1 MRSANSVIP
10 LAGTILTLLWLLA
23 SLLVHPLPHD
33 ASGRAAAALFPGAGI
48 APPLTR
54 VFDHSCADCHSEKT
68 RWPWYSQVA
77 PLSWLLEVDVKHARQ
92 RLNLSRWDRLN
103 TTEKTR
109 LLAAIASMIQNHEMP
124 PRRCLALHPE
134 ARMSA
139 DQSVEVIE
147 WTRAERRRLRESAAE
162 FKGECLNS
170 PWSWVSNMRRESP
183 RFGSRE
189 RNRCFQARVDVFIL
203 VQIAERGEGSQGRRS
218 GAGRWSASSWCRAV
232 PVQCAEPHHRGCRGD
247 EIRRRPSRFAG
258 PRLRV
263 RLATP
268 SYNRRQCRT
277 FSRTS

>member
-92 RLNLSRWDRLN
+92 RLNLSRWDSLN
-103 TTEKTR
+103 TTEQTR
-109 LLAAIASMIQNHEMP
+109 LLATIASMIQNHEMP
-124 PRRCLALHPE
+124 PRRYLALHPE

-170 PWSWVSNMRRESP
+170 PSSWVSNMRRESP

-203 VQIAERGEGSQGRRS
+203 VQDRG
-218 GAGRWSASSWCRAV
+218 A
-232 PVQCAEPHHRGCRGD
+232 
-247 EIRRRPSRFAG
+247 RRRLSGPPQWRRPMVGVFLVSCSSRAM
-258 PRLRV
+258 R
-263 RLATP
+263 
-268 SYNRRQCRT
+268 
-277 FSRTS
+277 